1 MLNEITVCGAPEGYD
16 AKIIL
21 DELNK
26 KHNSVIHVARDDKR
40 MRAMSDAIEFFSPE
54 IEVFTF
60 PSWDCLPYDR
70 LSPNSGISSR
80 RLSLLTDLAQ
90 NASSKYIILTTV
102 NAATQRIPNRL
113 VLSSATFQAEV
124 GQRIDLDQLYSF
136 FSKMGFSKNSTVS
149 EPGDYA
155 VRGGIIDI
163 FPPGEAGPIRL
174 DLSLI
179 HI

>member
-1 MLNEITVCGAPEGYD
+1 MLNEITVCGTPEGYD

-70 LSPNSGISSR
+70 VSLQTLKYPQQEWQCFQNLLKIPIGI
-80 RLSLLTDLAQ
+80 LL
-90 NASSKYIILTTV
+90 
-102 NAATQRIPNRL
+102 
-113 VLSSATFQAEV
+113 F
-124 GQRIDLDQLYSF
+124 
-136 FSKMGFSKNSTVS
+136 
-149 EPGDYA
+149 
-155 VRGGIIDI
+155 
-163 FPPGEAGPIRL
+163 
-174 DLSLI
+174 
-179 HI
+179 